1 MGEGVYGDQVGT
13 RLMASSIDIE
23 KIAKWKKVYTSLR
36 NQWWNE
42 MYTTL
47 FQ

>member
-13 RLMASSIDIE
+13 SLMESSIAYKEID
-23 KIAKWKKVYTSLR
+23 KWKKVYTSLR

-42 MYTTL
+42 MYTAI